1 MTSNQI
7 HALTDSGYALL
18 ETIADDRPDLF
29 WNSESELLMKELKER
44 AGQSGDEE
52 VSLFSQNRKWTPQR
66 ALEALVEDAVSGP
79 SSDAEHAHHL
89 RQALPTMTPADM
101 SDKRVLSSIC
111 CFHLSEYVG
120 KRWQSSSLSKSD
132 DLEKQTNFAKLHW
145 LGNSKES
152 NALARIWWLYEFA
165 QRSAPYSAH
174 DGDALLE
181 KMAGNVNF
189 YHQMLRRAYLM
200 ASDRIRAA
208 VLDVAI
214 SSGLADRNNT
224 KEVSSVMRQLNRVAG
239 GISLDVLSDAE
250 LREKVEDALPP
261 K

>member
-44 AGQSGDEE
+44 ADQSGDEE

-79 SSDAEHAHHL
+79 SSDAEHARFL
-89 RQALPTMTPADM
+89 RQTLPTMTPADM
-101 SDKRVLSSIC
+101 SDKRVLASIC
-111 CFHLSEYVG
+111 CFHLSEYVN
-120 KRWQSSSLSKSD
+120 KRWQSSKLKD
-132 DLEKQTNFAKLHW
+132 KTNFVKLHW

-165 QRSAPYSAH
+165 QRAAPNSAH
-174 DGDALLE
+174 DDDVLLE
-181 KMAGNVNF
+181 KLAGNPTL
-189 YHQMLRRAYLM
+189 YHQMLRRPYLM

-214 SSGLADRNNT
+214 SSGLTA
-224 KEVSSVMRQLNRVAG
+224 KEKVDSFMKELYRQLNRVAG
-239 GISLDVLSDAE
+239 GISLDVLSDTE